1 MSLKYIAI
9 YKHTY
14 MWYVHVYAIRKSVKE
29 KLLEVCFA
37 VCLKNPQNKFSGI
50 KMKNVHGGRC
60 CHLPCCWD
68 WQISAEA
75 TSEQGGISFS
85 NGELSRGKIAL
96 SQWWAPACYKS
107 KIVLSC
113 HWDEQLFLLS
123 RMKCRM
129 RQGTDENKKVGES
142 FISST

>member
-1 MSLKYIAI
+1 MYVVCIYVYVIREKACKTKTVRCMFCSLLK
-9 YKHTY
+9 KPTKK
-14 MWYVHVYAIRKSVKE
+14 VF
-29 KLLEVCFA
+29 LE
-37 VCLKNPQNKFSGI
+37 I
-50 KMKNVHGGRC
+50 KMKNIHRDRC
-60 CHLPCCWD
+60 CHLPC

-75 TSEQGGISFS
+75 ASGQGGISFS

-123 RMKCRM
+123 RMKCRL
-129 RQGTDENKKVGES
+129 RQGMDENKKVEES